1 MFTSFDRP
9 ISNRKR
15 VENNDIDGCH
25 IRYDARI
32 PTLNET
38 LVNCIN
44 LNARRRV
51 VSSIG
56 CAATVLL
63 FATALPGAARSE
75 ATATSPAEATVPA
88 ATGSQVGA
96 PLPGATVTSPLRA
109 TPPAS
114 ESTVGATAPV
124 TTSPEG
130 AAPSATTAPSAV
142 TAASPTAASPTASP
156 TGPGL
161 PETAAS
167 AGEPANP
174 AAQAAPAEATTA
186 TPSPVGAAFSAATTT
201 SPTGAAITTTSPTQ
215 AAVSDA
221 SKTSPA
227 EFKSWQK
234 VQRAGSEA
242 FEYCQYGKAERL
254 LKEAVE
260 KARNI
265 GPGDPRIAKSPGDLG
280 RLLTVRARF
289 SEAQPYLEEEF
300 YLKYRAVGN
309 ENGEIVSNME
319 DLIRFY
325 LLYGSVEKAEPLTQD
340 LLNFVQ
346 GKFAEQAAEIAAQN
360 KVEKGGP
367 LIGWAGTAQPAM
379 RDPLLEW
386 AISCDK
392 LGELYRVRGNY
403 AVADQLFKTALDVK
417 ATVLGKKHLSL
428 ASSYDSL
435 GSICLAKNEK
445 ADAESYFKDALEITQ
460 GVLESGD
467 PQIYARMD
475 KLATCYIAEGK
486 YPEAE
491 AIYLDAIRSWGH
503 GGSIVSGV
511 EQRAL
516 YSLGCFYSDRRRFAS
531 AAPVLRRVLRM
542 SERTNG
548 VYSVQ
553 LVPILRKYAYVV
565 YYLGNKGEGQNLQA
579 RANFISPV
587 VKELKATIK
596 IGRLQ

>member
-1 MFTSFDRP
+1 M
-9 ISNRKR
+9 
-15 VENNDIDGCH
+15 
-25 IRYDARI
+25 
-32 PTLNET
+32 
-38 LVNCIN
+38 
-44 LNARRRV
+44 
-51 VSSIG
+51 
-56 CAATVLL
+56 
-63 FATALPGAARSE
+63 
-75 ATATSPAEATVPA
+75 
-88 ATGSQVGA
+88 
-96 PLPGATVTSPLRA
+96 
-109 TPPAS
+109 
-114 ESTVGATAPV
+114 
-124 TTSPEG
+124 
-130 AAPSATTAPSAV
+130 
-142 TAASPTAASPTASP
+142 
-156 TGPGL
+156 
-161 PETAAS
+161 
-167 AGEPANP
+167 
-174 AAQAAPAEATTA
+174 
-186 TPSPVGAAFSAATTT
+186 
-201 SPTGAAITTTSPTQ
+201 
-215 AAVSDA
+215 
-221 SKTSPA
+221 
-227 EFKSWQK
+227 
-234 VQRAGSEA
+234 QRAGSEA